1 MEEKKGFWG
10 NTVLY
15 NLAWLISSLFVIVD
29 LFMVREAVLAVMRA
43 IQATITQNAASGE
56 QTTVRMQFGNT
67 IELVDR
73 GILFLGGVLVVALAI
88 GIEYYFRKGNEE
100 GKVWQRVG
108 RVAIY
113 LAAIFVVSVLI
124 QTFV

>member
-10 NTVLY
+10 RTVLY

-29 LFMVREAVLAVMRA
+29 LFMIREATLAVMTA
-43 IQATITQNAASGE
+43 IQVTVTQNAAEGE
-56 QTTVRMQFGNT
+56 QTAAKMQFGNVMGV
-67 IELVDR
+67 VDR
-73 GILFLGGVLVVALAI
+73 AILFLGGVLVVALAI
-88 GIEYYFRKGNEE
+88 GIEYYYRKGNEE

-108 RVAIY
+108 RVAII
-113 LAAIFVVSVLI
+113 LAVVFVVSVLI